1 MQLRRMRNVCSFQ
14 VRVGGLIAVDN
25 TLWYGK
31 VADPEVDDKQTAAL
45 RVFNARVLA
54 GAWRR
59 AMRRACAVVRCACF
73 CSPQR
78 AAAAAAGRACLLGCM
93 SCVHAR
99 AVRFWH
105 TPRALHLTA
114 QTCISRRNPGL
125 RAPLCAR
132 ADERVT
138 HAMVPI
144 GDGLTLLRRRV

>member
-1 MQLRRMRNVCSFQ
+1 MCACVQ

-59 AMRRACAVVRCACF
+59 ALRRACCVVRCACL
-73 CSPQR
+73 CGPQR
-78 AAAAAAGRACLLGCM
+78 AAAAGAGAGLLAWLRVVCALACRSILAHAACAA
-93 SCVHAR
+93 SD
-99 AVRFWH
+99 
-105 TPRALHLTA
+105 T
-114 QTCISRRNPGL
+114 QTRISRRNP
-125 RAPLCAR
+125 RPCAPLCTR